1 MAVESWGVLVQLCG
15 WLELC
20 GSACSHLMHSL
31 PACCSPRMPAA
42 VLVFIAVGSAG
53 AAEDESSFPAAS
65 VSQPLPRSGAA
76 EHNAL
81 PHPTFLPVQGWNSTA
96 GRESGWIPNELFL
109 ASIWFPFLL
118 MIWKMQT
125 MLWKGGT
132 VLQAGSVHF
141 PSFISCNNNLE
152 SLFIKQY
159 GHISDCNVCLGKK
172 PVLNVVLWGII
183 HIPAHK
189 NACST
194 LLSASTVF
202 PLLAFQATDGADILS
217 RHAHFG
223 ILLLLIWSCGFDS
236 KSL

>member
-1 MAVESWGVLVQLCG
+1 MSLYYPAAKNTGEKNWAQLQALTHSFCSRLMSGYWMSVSFGVLLVQLCG

-20 GSACSHLMHSL
+20 GSARSHLLHSL

-42 VLVFIAVGSAG
+42 VLVFIAVGSAR

-132 VLQAGSVHF
+132 VLQAGSVRF

-152 SLFIKQY
+152 SLFIKAVRPYIWLQRMPR
-159 GHISDCNVCLGKK
+159 KE
-172 PVLNVVLWGII
+172 
-183 HIPAHK
+183 
-189 NACST
+189 ACIKRVFVGCYSHPST
-194 LLSASTVF
+194 
-202 PLLAFQATDGADILS
+202 
-217 RHAHFG
+217 
-223 ILLLLIWSCGFDS
+223 
-236 KSL
+236 